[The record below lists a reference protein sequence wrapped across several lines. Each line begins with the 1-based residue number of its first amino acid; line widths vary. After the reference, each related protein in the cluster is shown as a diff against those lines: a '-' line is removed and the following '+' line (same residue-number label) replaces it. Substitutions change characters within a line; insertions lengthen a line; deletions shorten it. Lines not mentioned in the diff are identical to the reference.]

1 MNNYTCERDKEQ
13 EIIGNKTIIFSTN
26 KNKPNK
32 DYIDLYNILKKNV
45 EVLERVEKLLE
56 GGNVI

>member
-13 EIIGNKTIIFSTN
+13 EIIGNKTIIFSAN

-56 GGNVI
+56 GENVI

>member
-1 MNNYTCERDKEQ
+1 MNNYTCKRNTEQ
-13 EIIGNKTIIFSTN
+13 EIIANKTIIFSAN

-45 EVLERVEKLLE
+45 DVLERVENLLE
-56 GGNVI
+56 GKNVI

>member
-1 MNNYTCERDKEQ
+1 MNNYNCETNTEQ
-13 EIIGNKTIIFSTN
+13 EIIGNKIIIFSAN

-32 DYIDLYNILKKNV
+32 DYIDLYNILKKNI

-56 GGNVI
+56 GENVI